1 METRLMSEP
10 ITVTVELGSRS
21 YPILVGHGLLEGLG
35 QRLMAL
41 IKQQRVFIL
50 TDETVGDLHLASME
64 NSLSA
69 AQITPHVMT
78 VASGESTKNWTQLG
92 AVLDWL
98 LEAGAGR
105 DDILIAF
112 GGGVVGDLTGLAA
125 SLMKRGMKLVQV
137 PTTLLAQVDSSVGGK
152 TAVNAAQGKNL
163 IGAFYQPKLVLA
175 DTALLETL
183 PQRERLAGYAE
194 VVKYGLI
201 DDAPFFDWLEA
212 QGSAVTDLEPDAI
225 AEAVAKSCQAKARVV
240 AQDEREGGVRAFLN
254 LGHTFGHAVEAMNN
268 YQPSVLHG
276 EAVAL
281 GMVLAF
287 NYSVRIGLME
297 QAEADRA
304 EAILAKAGLQTKLAK
319 MPGGPYTADGLT
331 EAMKQ
336 DKKVRAG
343 RVPLILARGIGKS
356 FIHPNADLSDVQS
369 FLAQELSKS

>member
-1 METRLMSEP
+1 MEAHSMSQP
-10 ITVTVELGSRS
+10 ITVTVDLGSRA
-21 YPILVGHGLLEGLG
+21 YPILVGHNLLPTLG
-35 QRLMAL
+35 QRLMAY
-41 IKQQRVFIL
+41 IKQPRAFIL
-50 TDETVGDLHLASME
+50 TDETVAKLHLRALE
-64 NSLSA
+64 ESLNT

-78 VASGESTKNWTQLG
+78 VSAGESTKNWTQLG

-98 LEAGAGR
+98 LGAGAGR

-112 GGGVVGDLTGLAA
+112 GGGVIGDLTGLAA
-125 SLMKRGMKLVQV
+125 SLMKRGMSLVQV

-175 DTALLETL
+175 DTALLKTL
-183 PQRERLAGYAE
+183 PERERLAGYAE

-201 DDAPFFDWLEA
+201 DDPDFFDWLEN
-212 QGSAVTDLEPDAI
+212 QGRAVVDLEPAAI

-240 AQDEREGGVRAFLN
+240 AQDEREGGVRALLN
-254 LGHTFGHAVEAMNN
+254 LGHTFGHAVEAQNQ
-268 YQPSVLHG
+268 YRPSVLHG

-281 GMVLAF
+281 GMVLAL
-287 NYSVRIGLME
+287 NYSVRIGLTNKA
-297 QAEADRA
+297 QADRA
-304 EAILAKAGLQTKLAK
+304 EKLLIAAGMTTKLAT
-319 MPGGPYTADGLT
+319 MPGGPYDAPGLT

-343 RVPLILARGIGKS
+343 RVPLILARGIGQS

-369 FLAQELSKS
+369 FLAEELSKS